1 MAALALVV
9 ATSFAVGRA
18 VPAFVTAQTPETTQV
33 TEAEQVKASEAERA
47 KSQLDYP
54 DPKPSGTTIPSIE
67 LNLVIAGLG
76 PEGCDVEIKPANASC
91 KFRPV
96 YGKRGESR
104 QHVANEGRAKLELCD
119 VELRGADRTCAV
131 AITVREPKQTAR
143 TFYRGFRLAPK
154 PDTSATA
161 KPASGPAFTCY
172 LSSPSKLAR
181 GDEARTRK

>member
-18 VPAFVTAQTPETTQV
+18 VQAFVTAQTPE
-33 TEAEQVKASEAERA
+33 KAQTIEDDQLKVRETERA
-47 KSQLDYP
+47 KSRPDNL

-76 PEGCDVEIKPANASC
+76 AEGCDVEVKPGNASC

-104 QHVANEGRAKLELCD
+104 QHVANDGRAKLELRD
-119 VELRGADRTCAV
+119 VELRGADRTCTV
-131 AITVREPKQTAR
+131 AITVREPKQSAR
-143 TFYRGFRLAPK
+143 TFYRGFRLAPR
-154 PDTSATA
+154 PETAATP
-161 KPASGPAFTCY
+161 KPASGQAFTCY

-181 GDEARTRK
+181 SDESRTRK